1 MLLND
6 KDYLYLQMIED
17 KNRSALKARTIDHSR
32 MDNPE
37 AERQNYKGDSLAQGL
52 RDFEASKK

>member
-1 MLLND
+1 LND

-17 KNRSALKARTIDHSR
+17 KNRSALKGRTIDHSR

-37 AERQNYKGDSLAQGL
+37 AEMGN
-52 RDFEASKK
+52 

>member
-17 KNRSALKARTIDHSR
+17 KNRSAMKGKSIDHGR

-37 AERQNYKGDSLAQGL
+37 AGRVNYKGDSLAQGL